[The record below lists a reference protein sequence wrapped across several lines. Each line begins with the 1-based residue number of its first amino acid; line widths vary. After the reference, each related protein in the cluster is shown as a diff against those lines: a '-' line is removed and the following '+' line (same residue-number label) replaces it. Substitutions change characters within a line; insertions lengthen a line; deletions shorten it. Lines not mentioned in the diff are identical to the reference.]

1 MGASDSEEGN
11 EDNVEHSSLT
21 KVFSRSLCQVFK
33 LKLLWGLSFFLLLSF
48 YLKEDWEERFVFEM
62 CSLRLTWRL
71 TVGEGGLRL
80 LRSH

>member
-1 MGASDSEEGN
+1 MGASDGEEGN

-21 KVFSRSLCQVFK
+21 KVFSLSLCRVFK
-33 LKLLWGLSFFLLLSF
+33 LKLLWGLSSFLLSY
-48 YLKEDWEERFVFEM
+48 YLREDWQERFVFEM